1 MCPNRAS
8 AVAGSVGRFCF
19 TWVSV
24 LLHIAVPPHP
34 GTVCFTFV
42 RSARPPGGGERP
54 DSDMKRH
61 DNPRRCGY
69 SYHAARTPPRVGGRS
84 NERADQ
90 CDQGSASHEAPHTT
104 EADLILGL
112 PSDGASAPILSVA
125 RTQGR
130 RASPAR

>member
-1 MCPNRAS
+1 VPQPRVGGGWLSRA
-8 AVAGSVGRFCF
+8 
-19 TWVSV
+19 V
-24 LLHIAVPPHP
+24 LLHL
-34 GTVCFTFV
+34 GV
-42 RSARPPGGGERP
+42 RVAAYRGAASSGDGLLHLCQVRPPPGGGERP